1 MFIKN
6 DSSHDLEYRNNGIIV
21 VLEAKKITEVDDKL
35 VEYDHLINC
44 FGHHIYKVESNEI
57 IEVVDELVAEDENK
71 VLLEEL
77 EILRNKIEQ
86 ESICHND
93 ECKIVKIEELERKI
107 EELLQEKEELLKR
120 IELLEAEL
128 VTKISEEEKEQINK
142 EIADTGLSIDESKV
156 KIVKEVEDKSKK
168 GKKSKK

>member
-77 EILRNKIEQ
+77 
-86 ESICHND
+86 
-93 ECKIVKIEELERKI
+93 
-107 EELLQEKEELLKR
+107 LQEKEELLKR